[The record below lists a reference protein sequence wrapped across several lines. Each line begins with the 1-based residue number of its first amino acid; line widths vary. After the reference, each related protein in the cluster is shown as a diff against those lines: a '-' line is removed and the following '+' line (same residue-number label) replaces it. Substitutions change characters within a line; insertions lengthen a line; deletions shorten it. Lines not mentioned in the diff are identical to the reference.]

1 MAKLN
6 TNTCYVVFTKD
17 NKSLASMICTL
28 NHAVMPS
35 TVVAYLNSGN
45 LLQLIQSRLTVD
57 THHITAYNLEKG
69 GWGNFYYKITPC
81 YTLPQKA
88 RETVLH
94 TRLQVFESHNLSPY

>member
-1 MAKLN
+1 MNNLTYDQMITKLN

-17 NKSLASMICTL
+17 DKSLASMICTL

-69 GWGNFYYKITPC
+69 GWATFRVDSVHSFGSLT
-81 YTLPQKA
+81 
-88 RETVLH
+88 
-94 TRLQVFESHNLSPY
+94 

>member
-1 MAKLN
+1 MNNLTYNQIMAKLN

-28 NHAVMPS
+28 NHAVIPS
-35 TVVAYLNSGN
+35 TVVAYLKSGN

-69 GWGNFYYKITPC
+69 SWGNFRVDSVHSFGSLT
-81 YTLPQKA
+81 
-88 RETVLH
+88 
-94 TRLQVFESHNLSPY
+94 